1 VEIAVGKRI
10 VELRKKRSLTLS
22 QLAKLVGISKS
33 ALWAIEQGRVSP
45 TISTLWKI
53 ANALGVTFGELVEQS
68 LSIAEDGV
76 EVRLIE
82 RRNDREVYLMRL
94 GAGAV
99 RYADPHENSP
109 LEVVHV
115 IEGAM
120 IVGPLDA
127 PKYIW
132 EGETARFYGG
142 EPHFY
147 MAVGGGAVA
156 IVAMFYHSQRR
167 SVKRC
172 YLNAT
177 PTAPEGVRDLLEPDV
192 DNEVLAY
199 AISVVNKRQLPERY
213 LDLLLFDVLSAEYNT
228 LTGRPTL
235 PKAVVHA
242 RSMSPSQVSRTTSFE
257 QNFDVHE
264 YLVYESLHPGY
275 AEQAVYVA
283 YELYKRGATEIVSV
297 ACGPAYHERM
307 LAELLP
313 GLKISCVE
321 SSSFFRKLSPVQ
333 VLDDVPA
340 GASAVVSFGASHHI
354 ENFPEWMSSKLKSG
368 GLLIVSDEFIADYNS
383 EQERRRNVITHHL
396 RYLLDI
402 PLERHHVELLSAYH
416 AAREG
421 SIRPAL
427 DILAKTYHDISK
439 GLREGG
445 DDVERA
451 FLHFYRLELTSLLL
465 GVAYIEER
473 RTSVEKFVGAASAL
487 GLKLVAQ
494 YRVYPTGRES
504 GTYVLVFR
512 RL

>member
-1 VEIAVGKRI
+1 
-10 VELRKKRSLTLS
+10 
-22 QLAKLVGISKS
+22 
-33 ALWAIEQGRVSP
+33 
-45 TISTLWKI
+45 
-53 ANALGVTFGELVEQS
+53 
-68 LSIAEDGV
+68 
-76 EVRLIE
+76 
-82 RRNDREVYLMRL
+82 MRL

-99 RYADPHENSP
+99 RYAEPHENSP

-127 PKYIW
+127 PKYVW
-132 EGETARFYGG
+132 KGETARFYGG

-147 MAVGGGAVA
+147 MAVGGNAVA
-156 IVAMFYHSQRR
+156 VVAMFYHSQKRP
-167 SVKRC
+167 VKRW

-177 PTAPEGVRDLLEPDV
+177 PAAPEGARDLLEPDV

-199 AISVVNKRQLPERY
+199 AVSVVNKRQPPERY

-228 LTGRPTL
+228 FVGRPTL
-235 PKAVVHA
+235 PKAVTDA
-242 RSMSPSQVSRTTSFE
+242 RSLNPPQVTTLFE
-257 QNFDVHE
+257 HNFDVYE
-264 YLVYESLHPGY
+264 RYVYEPLHPGY

-283 YELYKRGATEIVSV
+283 YELYRRGVTEIASV
-297 ACGPAYHERM
+297 TCGPAYHERM

-321 SSSFFRKLSPVQ
+321 SSPFFKKLSPVP

-354 ENFPEWMSSKLKSG
+354 ENFLEWMSSKLKNG
-368 GLLIVSDEFIADYNS
+368 GLLIVSDEFIADYNN
-383 EQERRRNVITHHL
+383 ELERRRNVITHHM

-402 PLERHHVELLSAYH
+402 PLNRFRVELLSAYH

-421 SIRPAL
+421 RVRLAL
-427 DILAKTYHDISK
+427 DILAKTYHDIC
-439 GLREGG
+439 RELGGGG
-445 DDVERA
+445 DDVEKA

-473 RTSVEKFVGAASAL
+473 KTSVEKFVGVASAL
-487 GLKLVAQ
+487 GLKLMAQ

-512 RL
+512 KL

>member
-1 VEIAVGKRI
+1 VEVAVGKRI
-10 VELRKKRSLTLS
+10 AELREKRGLTLS
-22 QLAKLVGISKS
+22 QLAKLVGMSKS
-33 ALWAIEQGRVSP
+33 ALWAVEQGRVSP

-53 ANALGVTFGELVEQS
+53 ANALGVTFGELVEPS
-68 LSIAEDGV
+68 LFVAENGV

-82 RRNDREVYLMRL
+82 RRNGKEVYIMRL

-99 RYADPHENSP
+99 RYAEPHENSP

-127 PKYIW
+127 PKYVW
-132 EGETARFYGG
+132 EGETAKFYGG

-156 IVAMFYHSQRR
+156 VVSMFYRSQIRP
-167 SVKRC
+167 VKRW

-177 PTAPEGVRDLLEPDV
+177 PLAPEGVRDLLEPDV

-199 AISVVNKRQLPERY
+199 AISAVNKRQPPERY

-228 LTGRPTL
+228 LAGRPTL
-235 PKAVVHA
+235 PKAVVEA
-242 RSMSPSQVSRTTSFE
+242 RSASPPHLRATSFE
-257 QNFDVHE
+257 QNFDVYE
-264 YLVYESLHPGY
+264 YFIYEPLHPGY

-283 YELYKRGATEIVSV
+283 YELYRRGVTEMVSV
-297 ACGPAYHERM
+297 GCGPAYHEKM

-313 GLKISCVE
+313 SAKISCVE
-321 SSSFFRKLSPVQ
+321 SSPFFRKLSPFP

-340 GASAVVSFGASHHI
+340 GASAVVSFGASHLD
-354 ENFPEWMSSKLKSG
+354 NFLKWLSSRLRAG
-368 GLLIVSDEFIADYNS
+368 GLLIVADEFIADYDS
-383 EQERRRNVITHHL
+383 ELERRRNVIAHHL

-402 PLERHHVELLSAYH
+402 PLNKFRVELLSAYH
-416 AAREG
+416 VAREG
-421 SIRPAL
+421 RVRLAL

-439 GLREGG
+439 ELGGGG
-445 DDVERA
+445 DDVEKA

-465 GVAYIEER
+465 GAAYIEER
-473 RTSVEKFVGAASAL
+473 KTSVEKFVGAASAL
-487 GLKLVAQ
+487 GLKLMAQ

-504 GTYVLVFR
+504 GTHVLVFR
-512 RL
+512 KL

>member
-1 VEIAVGKRI
+1 MEVAVGKRI
-10 VELRKKRSLTLS
+10 AELREKRGLTLS
-22 QLAKLVGISKS
+22 QLAKLVGMSKS
-33 ALWAIEQGRVSP
+33 ALWAVEQGRVSP

-53 ANALGVTFGELVEQS
+53 ANALGVTFGELVEPS
-68 LSIAEDGV
+68 LFVAENGV
-76 EVRLIE
+76 DVRLIE
-82 RRNDREVYLMRL
+82 RRNGKEVYIMRL

-99 RYADPHENSP
+99 RYAEPHENSP

-132 EGETARFYGG
+132 EGETAKFYGG

-147 MAVGGGAVA
+147 MTVGGGAVA
-156 IVAMFYHSQRR
+156 VVSMFYRSQIR
-167 SVKRC
+167 SVKRW
-172 YLNAT
+172 YLNAM
-177 PTAPEGVRDLLEPDV
+177 PPAPEGVRDLLEPNV
-192 DNEVLAY
+192 DDEVLAY
-199 AISVVNKRQLPERY
+199 AISVVNKRQPPERY

-228 LTGRPTL
+228 LAGRPTL
-235 PKAVVHA
+235 PKAVVEA
-242 RSMSPSQVSRTTSFE
+242 RSASPPHVRATSFE
-257 QNFDVHE
+257 QNFDVYE
-264 YLVYESLHPGY
+264 YFIYEPLHPGY

-283 YELYKRGATEIVSV
+283 YELYRRGVAEIVSV
-297 ACGPAYHERM
+297 ACSPAYHEKM

-313 GLKISCVE
+313 GMKISCVE
-321 SSSFFRKLSPVQ
+321 SSPFFRKLSPFP

-354 ENFPEWMSSKLKSG
+354 DNFLKWMSSRIRAG
-368 GLLIVSDEFIADYNS
+368 GLLIVAGEFIADYDS
-383 EQERRRNVITHHL
+383 ELERRRNVITHHL

-402 PLERHHVELLSAYH
+402 PLNKFRVELLSAHH

-421 SIRPAL
+421 RVRLAL

-439 GLREGG
+439 ELGGGG
-445 DDVERA
+445 DDVEKA

-465 GVAYIEER
+465 GAAYIEER
-473 RTSVEKFVGAASAL
+473 KTSVEKFVGAASAF
-487 GLKLVAQ
+487 GLKLMAQ

-512 RL
+512 KL

>member
-1 VEIAVGKRI
+1 VEVAVGKRI
-10 VELRKKRSLTLS
+10 AELREKRGLTLS

-33 ALWAIEQGRVSP
+33 ALWAVEQGRVSP

-53 ANALGVTFGELVEQS
+53 ANALGVTFGELVEPS
-68 LSIAEDGV
+68 LFVAENGV

-82 RRNDREVYLMRL
+82 RRNGKEVYIMRL

-99 RYADPHENSP
+99 RYAEPHENSP

-127 PKYIW
+127 PKYVW
-132 EGETARFYGG
+132 EGETAKFYGG

-147 MAVGGGAVA
+147 MTVGGGAVA
-156 IVAMFYHSQRR
+156 VVSMFYRSQIRPA
-167 SVKRC
+167 KRW

-177 PTAPEGVRDLLEPDV
+177 PPAPEGVRDLLEPDV

-199 AISVVNKRQLPERY
+199 AISAVNKRQPPERY

-228 LTGRPTL
+228 LAGRPTL
-235 PKAVVHA
+235 PKAVVEA
-242 RSMSPSQVSRTTSFE
+242 RSTSPPHVRATSFE
-257 QNFDVHE
+257 QNFDVYE
-264 YLVYESLHPGY
+264 YFIYEHLHPSY

-283 YELYKRGATEIVSV
+283 YELYRRGVTEIVSV
-297 ACGPAYHERM
+297 ACGPAYHEKM

-313 GLKISCVE
+313 GVKISCVE
-321 SSSFFRKLSPVQ
+321 SSPFFRKLSPVL

-340 GASAVVSFGASHHI
+340 GASTVVSFGASHLD
-354 ENFPEWMSSKLKSG
+354 NFLKWMSSRIRAG
-368 GLLIVSDEFIADYNS
+368 GLLIVADEFIADYDS
-383 EQERRRNVITHHL
+383 ELERRRNVIAHHL

-402 PLERHHVELLSAYH
+402 PLNKFRVELLSAYH
-416 AAREG
+416 AVMEG
-421 SIRPAL
+421 RVRLAL

-439 GLREGG
+439 ELGGGG
-445 DDVERA
+445 DDVEKA

-473 RTSVEKFVGAASAL
+473 KTSVEKFVGAASAL
-487 GLKLVAQ
+487 GLKLMAQ
-494 YRVYPTGRES
+494 YRVYPTGGES

-512 RL
+512 KL